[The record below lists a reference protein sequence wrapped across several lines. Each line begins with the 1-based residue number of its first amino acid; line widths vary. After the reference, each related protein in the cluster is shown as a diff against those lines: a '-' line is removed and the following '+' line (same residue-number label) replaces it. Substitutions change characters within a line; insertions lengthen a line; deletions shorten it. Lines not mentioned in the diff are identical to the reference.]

1 MPKVSDK
8 RKKKKEEPERSEEM
22 TEEEKKSAIAEAM
35 SAMLDAPPDLRTM
48 MLYGEVE
55 EEKIQELIVGLIMFT
70 EGASSKSYD
79 EDGHLKPINFYISTY
94 GGAADDMFA
103 LYDVMNICKS
113 GCDIQTIGI
122 GKVMSAGVLLLAAGT
137 KGKRYITK
145 HCRVMIH
152 SVAAGA
158 GGQMHNLEN
167 EMKAIK
173 NLQDEYIN
181 ALVANT
187 DLTKRQLNKILD
199 RKVNVYL
206 TAEEAIEYGIADH
219 ILGEQDG

>member
-1 MPKVSDK
+1 MPKKTDK
-8 RKKKKEEPERSEEM
+8 KVAQPEEVEA
-22 TEEEKKSAIAEAM
+22 TEEEKASALAEAM
-35 SAMLDAPPDLRTM
+35 TAMLESAPDMRTM

-55 EEKIQELIVGLIMFT
+55 EEKIQELIVGLLVMT
-70 EGASSKSYD
+70 EGAGPKAFT
-79 EDGHLKPINFYISTY
+79 EDGKLKPIQFYISTY

-103 LYDVMNICKS
+103 LYDIMNLVKPS
-113 GCDIQTIGI
+113 CDIYTIGI
-122 GKVMSAGVLLLAAGT
+122 GKVMSAGVLLLAAGS
-137 KGKRYITK
+137 KGKRYISK

-173 NLQDEYIN
+173 NLQDEYVN

>member
-1 MPKVSDK
+1 MP
-8 RKKKKEEPERSEEM
+8 RKKKEEKKEVEE
-22 TEEEKKSAIAEAM
+22 TEETEDLPTQSLADAM
-35 SAMLDAPPDLRTM
+35 SEMMSQTPDLRTM

-70 EGASSKSYD
+70 EGAGPKAYD
-79 EDGHLKPINFYISTY
+79 EEGKLKPINFYISTY
-94 GGAADDMFA
+94 GGSADDMFA
-103 LYDVMNICKS
+103 LYDIMDICKR
-113 GCDIQTIGI
+113 GVDIQTIGI

-187 DLTKRQLNKILD
+187 ELTKRQLTKILD

-206 TAEEAIEYGIADH
+206 TAEEAIEYGIADE
-219 ILGEQDG
+219 IL

>member
-1 MPKVSDK
+1 MPKK
-8 RKKKKEEPERSEEM
+8 AEKKPIKEESQEEAQ
-22 TEEEKKSAIAEAM
+22 SGDLLEAM
-35 SAMLDAPPDLRTM
+35 NEMLAGQPDLRTM

-55 EEKIQELIVGLIMFT
+55 EEKIQELIVGLIMLT
-70 EGASSKSYD
+70 EGAGPKAFN
-79 EDGHLKPINFYISTY
+79 EEGVLNPINFYISTY

-103 LYDVMNICKS
+103 LYDVMNICKQN
-113 GCDIQTIGI
+113 CDIQTIGI
-122 GKVMSAGVLLLAAGT
+122 GKVMSAGVLLLAAGS
-137 KGKRYITK
+137 KGRRYITK

-187 DLTKRQLNKILD
+187 ELTKRQLTKILD

-219 ILGEQDG
+219 ILGSEDG

>member
-1 MPKVSDK
+1 ML
-8 RKKKKEEPERSEEM
+8 
-22 TEEEKKSAIAEAM
+22 TEA
-35 SAMLDAPPDLRTM
+35 APHKA
-48 MLYGEVE
+48 YGE
-55 EEKIQELIVGLIMFT
+55 
-70 EGASSKSYD
+70 
-79 EDGHLKPINFYISTY
+79 DGRLEPINFFISTY

-103 LYDVMNICKS
+103 LYDVLTLVKEQ
-113 GCDIQTIGI
+113 CDVCTIGI

-137 KGKRYITK
+137 KGRRYIGK

-152 SVAAGA
+152 SVQAGNV
-158 GGQMHNLEN
+158 GELHNLEN

-187 DLTKRQLNKILD
+187 DLTKRQLTKILD

-206 TAEEAIEYGIADH
+206 TAEEAIEYGIADE
-219 ILGEQDG
+219 IL

>member
-1 MPKVSDK
+1 MP
-8 RKKKKEEPERSEEM
+8 RKKKEEKKEVEE
-22 TEEEKKSAIAEAM
+22 TEETQDLPTQSLADAM
-35 SAMLDAPPDLRTM
+35 SEMMSQTPDLRTM

-70 EGASSKSYD
+70 EGAGPKAYD
-79 EDGHLKPINFYISTY
+79 EEGKLKPINFYISTY
-94 GGAADDMFA
+94 GGSADDMFA
-103 LYDVMNICKS
+103 LYDIMDICKR
-113 GCDIQTIGI
+113 GVDIQTIGI

-187 DLTKRQLNKILD
+187 ELTKRQLTKILD

-206 TAEEAIEYGIADH
+206 TAQEAIEYGIADE
-219 ILGEQDG
+219 IL

>member
-1 MPKVSDK
+1 MP
-8 RKKKKEEPERSEEM
+8 RKKKEEKKKVEE
-22 TEEEKKSAIAEAM
+22 TEETEDLPTQSLADAM
-35 SAMLDAPPDLRTM
+35 SEMMSQTPDLRTM

-70 EGASSKSYD
+70 EGAGPKAYD
-79 EDGHLKPINFYISTY
+79 EEGKLKPINFYISTY
-94 GGAADDMFA
+94 GGSADDMFA
-103 LYDVMNICKS
+103 LYDVMDICKR
-113 GCDIQTIGI
+113 GVDIQTIGI

-187 DLTKRQLNKILD
+187 ELTKRQLTKILD

-206 TAEEAIEYGIADH
+206 TAEEAIEYGIADE
-219 ILGEQDG
+219 IL

>member
-1 MPKVSDK
+1 MPKAPT
-8 RKKKKEEPERSEEM
+8 KKKEE
-22 TEEEKKSAIAEAM
+22 EEEEQASALAEAM
-35 SAMLDAPPDLRTM
+35 TEMLSGAPDLRTM

-70 EGASSKSYD
+70 EGATPKSLD
-79 EDGHLKPINFYISTY
+79 EDGNLNPIKFYISTY

-103 LYDVMNICKS
+103 LYDVLNIAKRSCE
-113 GCDIQTIGI
+113 IHTIGI
-122 GKVMSAGVLLLAAGT
+122 GKVMSAGVLLLASGT
-137 KGKRYITK
+137 KGKRFIGK

-152 SVAAGA
+152 TVQAAA

-173 NLQDEYIN
+173 NLQDEYMN
-181 ALVANT
+181 ALVAET
-187 DLTKRQLNKILD
+187 HLTKRQLTKILD

-206 TAEEAIEYGIADH
+206 SAEEAIEYGIADE
-219 ILGEQDG
+219 IL

>member
-1 MPKVSDK
+1 MP
-8 RKKKKEEPERSEEM
+8 RKKKEETKEDTVEPESLKDPLEQL
-22 TEEEKKSAIAEAM
+22 EALM
-35 SAMLDAPPDLRTM
+35 SATPDLRTM

-55 EEKIQELIVGLIMFT
+55 EEKIQELIVGLIMLT
-70 EGASSKSYD
+70 EGATAKAYG
-79 EDGHLKPINFYISTY
+79 EDGYLKPINFYISTY

-103 LYDVMNICKS
+103 LYDVMNVVKPS
-113 GCDIQTIGI
+113 CDIQTIGI

-187 DLTKRQLNKILD
+187 ELTKRQLTKILD

-219 ILGEQDG
+219 ILGSEDG

>member
-1 MPKVSDK
+1 MMPKAPT
-8 RKKKKEEPERSEEM
+8 KKKEE
-22 TEEEKKSAIAEAM
+22 EEEEEEQASALAEAM
-35 SAMLDAPPDLRTM
+35 TEMLSGAPDLRTM

-70 EGASSKSYD
+70 EGATPKSLD
-79 EDGHLKPINFYISTY
+79 EDGNLNPIKFYISTY

-103 LYDVMNICKS
+103 LYDVLNIAKRSCE
-113 GCDIQTIGI
+113 IHTIGI
-122 GKVMSAGVLLLAAGT
+122 GKVMSAGVLLLASGT
-137 KGKRYITK
+137 KGKRFIGK

-152 SVAAGA
+152 TVQAAA

-173 NLQDEYIN
+173 NLQDEYMN
-181 ALVANT
+181 ALVAET
-187 DLTKRQLNKILD
+187 HLTKRQLTKILD

-206 TAEEAIEYGIADH
+206 SAEEAIEYGIADE
-219 ILGEQDG
+219 IL

>member
-1 MPKVSDK
+1 MPKK
-8 RKKKKEEPERSEEM
+8 ANKEKIEEVED
-22 TEEEKKSAIAEAM
+22 TEIEGTMSLADAM
-35 SAMLDAPPDLRTM
+35 SEMMAQTPDLRTM

-70 EGASSKSYD
+70 EGASPKAYD
-79 EDGHLKPINFYISTY
+79 EDGKLKPINFYISTY

-103 LYDVMNICKS
+103 LYDIMNICKR
-113 GCDIQTIGI
+113 GCDIQTVGI

-137 KGKRYITK
+137 KGKRYISK

-173 NLQDEYIN
+173 NLQDRYIN

-187 DLTKRQLNKILD
+187 DLTKRQLTKILD

-219 ILGEQDG
+219 ILGSEEDG

>member
-1 MPKVSDK
+1 MPKKSEK
-8 RKKKKEEPERSEEM
+8 NKPKEEEQEEIESEEGS
-22 TEEEKKSAIAEAM
+22 TSLAEAM
-35 SAMLDAPPDLRTM
+35 SAMLDSAPDLRTM

-55 EEKIQELIVGLIMFT
+55 EEKIQELIVGLLLFT
-70 EGASSKSYD
+70 EGASAKAFD
-79 EDGHLKPINFYISTY
+79 EDGNLKPINFYISTY

-103 LYDVMNICKS
+103 LYDIMNVCKRV
-113 GCDIQTIGI
+113 CDIQTVGI

-137 KGKRYITK
+137 KGKRYISK

-187 DLTKRQLNKILD
+187 ELTKRQLTKILD

-219 ILGEQDG
+219 ILGGEDG

>member
-1 MPKVSDK
+1 MPKK
-8 RKKKKEEPERSEEM
+8 AEKKTVEEPEQSSFE
-22 TEEEKKSAIAEAM
+22 AQDLLAEAM
-35 SAMLDAPPDLRTM
+35 TEMLDQTPDLRTM

-55 EEKIQELIVGLIMFT
+55 EEKIQELIVGLLVLT
-70 EGASSKSYD
+70 EGAGPKSYD
-79 EDGHLKPINFYISTY
+79 EEGKLNPLKFYISTY

-103 LYDVMNICKS
+103 LYDVMNLAKRH
-113 GCDIQTIGI
+113 CDIQTIGI

-137 KGKRYITK
+137 KGKRYISK

-167 EMKAIK
+167 EIKAIK

-187 DLTKRQLNKILD
+187 DLTKRQLTKILD

-206 TAEEAIEYGIADH
+206 TAEEAVEYGIADE
-219 ILGEQDG
+219 IL

>member
-1 MPKVSDK
+1 MPKKTDK
-8 RKKKKEEPERSEEM
+8 EKASPKEVEPAEKEEGS
-22 TEEEKKSAIAEAM
+22 EEEKASALAEAM
-35 SAMLDAPPDLRTM
+35 TAMLESAPDMRTM

-55 EEKIQELIVGLIMFT
+55 EEKIQELIVGLLVLT
-70 EGASSKSYD
+70 EGASAKGYD
-79 EDGHLKPINFYISTY
+79 KDGNLKPIQFYISTY
-94 GGAADDMFA
+94 GGGADDMFA
-103 LYDVMNICKS
+103 LYDIMNIAKR
-113 GCDIQTIGI
+113 GCDIYTIGI

-137 KGKRYITK
+137 KGRRYIIK

-181 ALVANT
+181 ALVAET
-187 DLTKRQLNKILD
+187 HLTKRQLTKILD

-206 TAEEAIEYGIADH
+206 TAEEAIEYGIADE
-219 ILGEQDG
+219 IL

>member
-1 MPKVSDK
+1 MPKK
-8 RKKKKEEPERSEEM
+8 ANKEKIEEVED
-22 TEEEKKSAIAEAM
+22 TEIEGTMSLADAM
-35 SAMLDAPPDLRTM
+35 SEMMAQTPDLRTM

-70 EGASSKSYD
+70 EGASPKAYD
-79 EDGHLKPINFYISTY
+79 EDGKLKPINFYISTY

-103 LYDVMNICKS
+103 LYDIMNICKR
-113 GCDIQTIGI
+113 GCDIQTVGI

-137 KGKRYITK
+137 KGKRYISK

-173 NLQDEYIN
+173 NLQDQYIN

-187 DLTKRQLNKILD
+187 ELTKRQLTKILD

-206 TAEEAIEYGIADH
+206 TAEEAIEYGIADE
-219 ILGEQDG
+219 IL

>member
-1 MPKVSDK
+1 MPKKVSEK
-8 RKKKKEEPERSEEM
+8 SEEKEET
-22 TEEEKKSAIAEAM
+22 TEEERASALAEAM
-35 SAMLDAPPDLRTM
+35 SEMLAGSPDLRTM

-55 EEKIQELIVGLIMFT
+55 EEKIQELIVGLIMLT
-70 EGASSKSYD
+70 EGANPKAFD
-79 EDGHLKPINFYISTY
+79 EDGKLLPINFYISTY

-103 LYDVMNICKS
+103 LYDIMNICK
-113 GCDIQTIGI
+113 GNCDIQTVGI

-137 KGKRYITK
+137 KGKRYISK

-152 SVAAGA
+152 SVQAGA

-173 NLQDEYIN
+173 NLQDQYVN

-187 DLTKRQLNKILD
+187 DMTKRQLNKILD

-219 ILGEQDG
+219 ILGSKENG

>member
-1 MPKVSDK
+1 MP
-8 RKKKKEEPERSEEM
+8 RKKKEEKKEVEE
-22 TEEEKKSAIAEAM
+22 TEETEDLPTQSLADAM
-35 SAMLDAPPDLRTM
+35 SEMMSQTPDLRTM

-70 EGASSKSYD
+70 EGAGPKAYD
-79 EDGHLKPINFYISTY
+79 EEGKLKPINFYISTY
-94 GGAADDMFA
+94 GGSADDMFA
-103 LYDVMNICKS
+103 LYDIMDICKR
-113 GCDIQTIGI
+113 GVDIQTIGI

-187 DLTKRQLNKILD
+187 ELTKRQLTKILD

-206 TAEEAIEYGIADH
+206 TAQEAIEYGIADE
-219 ILGEQDG
+219 IL